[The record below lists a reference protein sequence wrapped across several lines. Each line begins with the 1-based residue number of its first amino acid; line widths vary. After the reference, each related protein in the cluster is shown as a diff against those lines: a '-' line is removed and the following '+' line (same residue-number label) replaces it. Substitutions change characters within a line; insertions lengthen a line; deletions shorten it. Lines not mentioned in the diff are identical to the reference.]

1 MTIDLTH
8 LTIVKRVVNDQDPD
22 VVENVVLNHY
32 SLLTLDDIKAT
43 KVSRKQAYIRQKQLF
58 LCR

>member
-43 KVSRKQAYIRQKQLF
+43 KVSRKQTYIRQKQLF

>member
-43 KVSRKQAYIRQKQLF
+43 KVSRK
-58 LCR
+58 